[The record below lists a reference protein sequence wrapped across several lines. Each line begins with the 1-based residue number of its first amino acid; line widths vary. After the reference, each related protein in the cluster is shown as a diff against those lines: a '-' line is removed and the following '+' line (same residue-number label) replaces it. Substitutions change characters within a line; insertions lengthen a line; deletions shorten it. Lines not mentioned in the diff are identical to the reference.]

1 MLRMKPALIV
11 LVALIATIP
20 AFGQD
25 RGWIGISIAEQSER
39 GVLVRSVEP
48 NSPAEK
54 AGFKANDIILQY
66 GRQDVIGVL
75 QLTRLVSETPVG
87 RIIEVTIRR
96 DNREQ
101 TLKVTT
107 ERAPLTIGGYRIQR
121 PDLSAI
127 NDRVVRGIEDVYRSV
142 SISQAGIRVESLTPQ
157 LREFFGV
164 KAGEGVLV
172 ASVDAD
178 SSAGKA
184 GLKAGDVI
192 TAIDGRSVSTPAEFG
207 REVRSRTTSF
217 SLKIVRDK
225 QEREIRIERQTDSK
239 ANL

>member
-1 MLRMKPALIV
+1 MFRMKPALIV

-25 RGWIGISIAEQSER
+25 RGWIGVSIAEQSDR

-48 NSPAEK
+48 NSPADK
-54 AGFKANDIILQY
+54 AGVKANDIIVQY
-66 GRQDVIGVL
+66 GRQDVVGVL

-87 RIIEVTIRR
+87 RTVDVTIRR
-96 DNREQ
+96 ENREQ

-107 ERAPLTIGGYRIQR
+107 EKAPLTIGGYRIQR
-121 PDLSAI
+121 PDLAAI
-127 NDRVVRGIEDVYRSV
+127 NDRVVRGVEDVYRSV
-142 SISQAGIRVESLTPQ
+142 FVSQAGIRVESLTPQ

-172 ASVDAD
+172 ASVDAE
-178 SSAGKA
+178 SAAEKA

-192 TAIDGRSVSTPAEFG
+192 TAVDGQSVSTPSAFG
-207 REVRSRTTSF
+207 REVRSRTTF
-217 SLKIVRDK
+217 TLKVVRDK
-225 QEREIRIERQTDSK
+225 QEREIRVDSRPNSK